1 MNAHKNTQLTYA
13 RINCALKDLSCDLQ
27 LPKNFKLTIFASN
40 ESSSTTK
47 VFKCPQIEN
56 DFIFT
61 HNGTQYNI

>member
-1 MNAHKNTQLTYA
+1 MNTHKNTQLTYA

-40 ESSSTTK
+40 ANSRKRK
-47 VFKCPQIEN
+47 VLKFPHKEN

-61 HNGTQYNI
+61 HNGTKYNL